1 LNGPVGRALGEADC
15 EKINQRKQEKAHE
28 PEKASSKQRGRAPAR
43 ATAIRSQSWS
53 SGLNARTRGQS
64 GEASRRRSVFEH
76 SESAP
81 SLSNLGRICLAF
93 RNVGAEQRSLA
104 AGMAVTPPDQGL
116 EREPPIF
123 AFRKGLHFPL
133 YL

>member
-1 LNGPVGRALGEADC
+1 MPRICLKVANAQMRQAQPRSGA
-15 EKINQRKQEKAHE
+15 KQA
-28 PEKASSKQRGRAPAR
+28 AAA
-43 ATAIRSQSWS
+43 AA
-53 SGLNARTRGQS
+53 
-64 GEASRRRSVFEH
+64 RRRSVREKRR
-76 SESAP
+76 S
-81 SLSNLGRICLAF
+81 ICVLAGGAYKSHCAMCATPTRWNSPGSRQRHYQAF